1 MITQIDPVHY
11 CCEECNQSYSLQK
24 INSLLLRSKKN
35 EIYRKIDK
43 EYTLHKVPSLKDPQ
57 LKLLCEKEQIDIY
70 KTFTKFLKLP
80 EISWTCPNCHKM
92 LTVSLVA
99 KIHERLTSKQR
110 RSHYIE
116 ELYVLDITGFH
127 LKGVSG
133 LFMGQEI
140 LKSIFELLMYRWALL
155 KGEIFFYS
163 PSIDVSGWRRLATLC
178 RGLRELSH
186 SIGEPYNPFK
196 HLITHHKGFLNLLSL
211 EGKIQEKIERR
222 KKTKQV
228 TEEVIAWDALKEL
241 ILDTKTYE
249 IVGRR
254 KKIAHT
260 SFLGAA
266 SLNFQSPNL
275 SHQCES
281 IMTGFNL
288 LKVDNKSIE
297 VFCFKTS
304 SKEDFNQE
312 FKKLNRLERSQYHI
326 YREKQPEKPRKY
338 PLISYLE

>member
-1 MITQIDPVHY
+1 MIQINPLHY
-11 CCEECNQSYSLQK
+11 WCEECNQSYSLQK

-43 EYTLHKVPSLKDPQ
+43 EHALHKVPSLKDPQ
-57 LKLLCEKEQIDIY
+57 LKLLCEKEEIDIY

-80 EISWTCPNCHKM
+80 EIRWTCPTCHKT
-92 LTVSLVA
+92 LNVSLVG
-99 KIHERLTSKQR
+99 KINERLTSKQR

-116 ELYVLDITGFH
+116 ELYVLDIAGFH

-133 LFMGQEI
+133 LFIGQEI
-140 LKSIFELLMYRWALL
+140 LKSMFELLIYRWALL
-155 KGEIFFYS
+155 KGEVIFYS
-163 PSIDVSGWRRLATLC
+163 PSIDVSGWRRLSTLC

-196 HLITHHKGFLNLLSL
+196 RLITHHKGFLNLLSL
-211 EGKIQEKIERR
+211 EEKIQEKIEKR

-228 TEEVIAWDALKEL
+228 AEEVMAWDALKEL
-241 ILDTKTYE
+241 ILDTEKYE
-249 IVGRR
+249 IIEGR
-254 KKIAHT
+254 KKMAHT
-260 SFLGAA
+260 SFLGAD
-266 SLNFQSPNL
+266 SLNIRSTPNL

-288 LKVDNKSIE
+288 LKVDSKSIE

-304 SKEDFNQE
+304 SREDFDQE
-312 FKKLNRLERSQYHI
+312 FQKLNRLERSQYYI
-326 YREKQPEKPRKY
+326 YKEKQPEKPRKY
-338 PLISYLE
+338 PLMSYLE